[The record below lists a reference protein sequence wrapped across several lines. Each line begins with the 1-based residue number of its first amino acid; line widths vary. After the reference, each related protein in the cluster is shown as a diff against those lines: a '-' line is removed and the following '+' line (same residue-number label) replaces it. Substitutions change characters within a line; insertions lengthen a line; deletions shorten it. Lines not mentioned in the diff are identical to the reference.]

1 MRQENIPQSESI
13 TLASDREGPPHLRLL
28 HYNDVYHVEYNIY
41 LCLIRFKLGAN
52 HHHLRS
58 GSAEPAGGISRFQTV
73 VSEYRSHPRFQGQ
86 ASLITFF
93 SGDAFNP
100 SLESSVTKG
109 RHMVPFLNA
118 IGTDVA
124 CVGVSMA
131 SKPNTF

>member
-1 MRQENIPQSESI
+1 MYTTSSKSSKPS
-13 TLASDREGPPHLRLL
+13 LKLL
-28 HYNDVYHVEYNIY
+28 SSNCGD
-41 LCLIRFKLGAN
+41 C
-52 HHHLRS
+52 RS
-58 GSAEPAGGISRFQTV
+58 GSAEPAGGIARFQSV
-73 VSEYRSHPRFQGQ
+73 VNEYRSHPRFQGQ
-86 ASLITFF
+86 VSLLTFF

-131 SKPNTF
+131 FKSNSAQVNCGLSWAES